1 MKQDHFLLALGCA
14 VLAVTLA
21 GALLAGGCASVAPVN
36 VPETLQP
43 AANESLAM
51 TVAARGVQIYECRP
65 AKGGAT
71 HEWVF
76 IAPEAQLFN
85 DSGRA
90 IGRHGAGPFWQASD
104 GSRVVGSLK
113 ARADAPVSGA
123 IPWLLLATKSTA
135 TRGRVQQHHQH
146 PARQHRRRAGSGH
159 VVLAWPVGARPLHG
173 GLPAV
178 RRPLIT
184 QH

>member
-1 MKQDHFLLALGCA
+1 MKQDHFLL
-14 VLAVTLA
+14 TLA

-85 DSGRA
+85 ESGRA

-123 IPWLLLATKSTA
+123 IPWLLLATKST
-135 TRGRVQQHHQH
+135 GRVGAFSNITSIQRVNTVDGLAPDTSCSPGQS
-146 PARQHRRRAGSGH
+146 ARVPYTADYRLFAAH
-159 VVLAWPVGARPLHG
+159 
-173 GLPAV
+173 
-178 RRPLIT
+178 
-184 QH
+184 